1 MKEKIEACFNRLQT
15 LDIKPT
21 LTNME
26 TLVQT
31 LYDLKD
37 IYNSLKG
44 DSENV
49 GTDSGIERGPSSD
62 PDGQNNH

>member
-1 MKEKIEACFNRLQT
+1 MKEKIEACFTRLQG

-31 LYDLKD
+31 LYDLREV
-37 IYNSLKG
+37 YQELEG
-44 DSENV
+44 LENV
-49 GTDSGIERGPSSD
+49 GESGKDGSTPD
-62 PDGQNNH
+62 PDGRNND